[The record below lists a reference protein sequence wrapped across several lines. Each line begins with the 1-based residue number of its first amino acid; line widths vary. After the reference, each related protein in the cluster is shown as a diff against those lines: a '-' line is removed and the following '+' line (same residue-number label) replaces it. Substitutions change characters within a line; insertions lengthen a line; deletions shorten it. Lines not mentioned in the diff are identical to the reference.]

1 MDITQH
7 KFSRA
12 LPYLQFVLL
21 GILLALVP
29 LAAKMGFIK
38 VGYITTLGGTFIFAI
53 AALGLNILLGYSG
66 LISLGTAGFMGL
78 AAYISAYVTQD
89 LGWPIEMAIIA
100 AVAIPSLLGILV
112 GLVSLKIEG
121 IYLAIATLAVAEVM
135 RKTFEELNV
144 FTNGFSGKKADY
156 PTFFGTFELNRT
168 TTYYLV
174 VAVLIIV
181 MLLTYNLMNGR
192 LGRAL
197 NAMRGSEAAS
207 QAMGVNLLRHRLIAF
222 ALATIYA
229 SLAGVL
235 YVHFIRYSY
244 PSIWS
249 LKLSLDFLAMI
260 VIGGLRSIYGT
271 LLGAFI
277 VFAVPDLFLKQLPY
291 FNQVSYILNGVLI
304 ILVVIF
310 YPNGLIYAG
319 YDLKRLIIKMVQRLG
334 LSPNGNVRLKTS
346 PSKKKEVNR
355 EQGL

>member
-1 MDITQH
+1 METKSFKQWI
-7 KFSRA
+7 
-12 LPYLQFVLL
+12 PYLQFAIL
-21 GILLALVP
+21 GILLGLVP
-29 LAAKMGFIK
+29 MAAKMGMIK
-38 VGYITTLGGTFIFAI
+38 VGYLTTLGGTFIFAI

-66 LISLGTAGFMGL
+66 LISLGTSGFMGL
-78 AAYISAYVTQD
+78 AAYMSAYLTQD
-89 LGWPIEMAIIA
+89 LNLPFEMAILL
-100 AVAIPSLLGILV
+100 AILIPTALGILV

-121 IYLAIATLAVAEVM
+121 IYLAIATLAVSEVM
-135 RKTFEELNV
+135 RKTFEEFNG

-156 PTFFGTFELNRT
+156 PMLLGNFELDRT
-168 TTYYLV
+168 TTYYLIV
-174 VAVLIIV
+174 IALVLVMII
-181 MLLTYNLMNGR
+181 THNLMQGR

-207 QAMGVNLLRHRLIAF
+207 QAMGVNLLNHRLIAF
-222 ALATIYA
+222 ALATVYA
-229 SLAGVL
+229 SIAGVL

-291 FNQVSYILNGVLI
+291 FNQLSYVLNGILI
-304 ILVVIF
+304 ILVVVF

-319 YDLKRLIIKMVQRLG
+319 YDLKRLYLKIKSKLG
-334 LSPNGNVRLKTS
+334 GA
-346 PSKKKEVNR
+346 
-355 EQGL
+355 

>member
-1 MDITQH
+1 MNIKQS

-12 LPYLQFVLL
+12 IPYGQFILL

-29 LAAKMGFIK
+29 MAAKMGFMK
-38 VGYITTLGGTFIFAI
+38 VGYITTLGGTFILAI
-53 AALGLNILLGYSG
+53 AALGLNVLLGYSG
-66 LISLGTAGFMGL
+66 LISLGTSGFMGL
-78 AAYISAYVTQD
+78 AAYISAYATQD
-89 LGWPIEMAIIA
+89 LGWPFEIAVIA
-100 AVAIPSLLGILV
+100 AVVIPSLLGILV

-135 RKTFEELNV
+135 RKTFEEFNL

-156 PTFFGTFELNRT
+156 PTLLGSFELDRT

-174 VAVLIIV
+174 VFVLILV

-222 ALATIYA
+222 ALATCYA
-229 SLAGVL
+229 SVAGVL

-249 LKLSLDFLAMI
+249 LKLSLDFMAMI

-304 ILVVIF
+304 ILVVVF

-319 YDLKRLIIKMVQRLG
+319 HDIKRLWQKLMTKG
-334 LSPNGNVRLKTS
+334 K
-346 PSKKKEVNR
+346 PSQQKEVSR
-355 EQGL
+355 EHSV